1 MRQFRGIVENP
12 YAPSTDMLWL
22 NDNELKYFSNG
33 EWKTLYNKPKD
44 TSVSTSNTLKYI
56 TLEEGNTKESKASNL
71 DILSNSDTIYIK
83 IGEGIGVYNWN
94 PKLGG
99 QAHIIT
105 AYGNTVYYTI
115 TKDGKVS
122 KGLETPDIFLEYSNS
137 GGTKSSKE
145 FIRKLVQ
152 LINK

>member
-12 YAPSTDMLWL
+12 YAPPTDMLWL

-44 TSVSTSNTLKYI
+44 TSVSTSNHLKYI
-56 TLEEGNTKESKASNL
+56 TLEENSTEESKTSNL

-94 PKLGG
+94 PKVGG

-105 AYGNTVYYTI
+105 AYGDTVYYSI
-115 TKDGKVS
+115 FEDGAVTKGVTS
-122 KGLETPDIFLEYSNS
+122 PDIYLSYINV
-137 GGTKSSKE
+137 GGTKTKE
-145 FIRKLVQ
+145 QFVNELVKL
-152 LINK
+152 IG